1 MKMNGYIRL
10 ATVVAVLFFAGTVR
24 MQAQNVKGQSPD
36 SLALSMST
44 VMDSTLMGKSIFSI
58 LPGSGRN
65 GSQSVVSVNQ
75 SDAVLKALNSHIAAN
90 SERKLSG
97 YRVRIFSDNKQ
108 NARSVSEVALETFKG
123 KFPGCPAYR
132 TYTNPFFKVTVGDF
146 RTKSEAMLMLQQ
158 VKSIF
163 PTAFIVPETINYPA
177 LNKSVV
183 FNSIISGN

>member
-1 MKMNGYIRL
+1 MNMNGYIRL

-24 MQAQNVKGQSPD
+24 MQAQTVKGQSPD

-108 NARSVSEVALETFKG
+108 NARTASEAALEKRASRSRAWR
-123 KFPGCPAYR
+123 PSRASSPVVRPIA
-132 TYTNPFFKVTVGDF
+132 
-146 RTKSEAMLMLQQ
+146 
-158 VKSIF
+158 
-163 PTAFIVPETINYPA
+163 PTPI
-177 LNKSVV
+177 LS
-183 FNSIISGN
+183 SR

>member
-1 MKMNGYIRL
+1 MNMNGYIRL

-24 MQAQNVKGQSPD
+24 MQAQTVKGQSPD

-90 SERKLSG
+90 SDYHDKDADMSVESRRRRRVFKRKKHKDR
-97 YRVRIFSDNKQ
+97 Y
-108 NARSVSEVALETFKG
+108 
-123 KFPGCPAYR
+123 
-132 TYTNPFFKVTVGDF
+132 
-146 RTKSEAMLMLQQ
+146 
-158 VKSIF
+158 
-163 PTAFIVPETINYPA
+163 
-177 LNKSVV
+177 
-183 FNSIISGN
+183 